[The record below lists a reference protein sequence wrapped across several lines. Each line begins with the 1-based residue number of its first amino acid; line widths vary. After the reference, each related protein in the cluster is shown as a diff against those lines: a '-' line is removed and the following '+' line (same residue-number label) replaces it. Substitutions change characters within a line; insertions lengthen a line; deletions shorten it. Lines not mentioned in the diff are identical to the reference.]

1 MPLGILIFFVVIGL
15 LFIIQGILIWK
26 KEKINL
32 IHSYHYQNVSKKDR
46 KIYTQY
52 IGKAIIL
59 IGFGILATGTI
70 NYLTERA
77 YGWILFGLTFIVSLG
92 IIYYAQKKYN
102 EGMFS

>member
-1 MPLGILIFFVVIGL
+1 MSLGVIVLLIVVGL
-15 LFIIQGILIWK
+15 LFIILGLFIWK

-46 KIYTQY
+46 KIYTEY
-52 IGKAIIL
+52 IGKAVIL
-59 IGFGILATGTI
+59 IGLGILATGII

-77 YGWILFGLTFIVSLG
+77 YGWILFGLTFIAGIG

-102 EGMFS
+102 GGMFS